1 MVAEELKEAI
11 QEALKKIGLSG
22 IHIHLE
28 HPAELSHGDFST
40 NVALATAK
48 ALGKKPRDVADTVV
62 RYIEL
67 QRVPYLEKADIAGPG
82 FINFHLTKE
91 FFADSLK
98 RIDGSFG
105 KNGTLVGKKVMV
117 EYTDPNP
124 FKEFHIGHLMS
135 NAVGESV
142 ARLVEFQGA
151 KVVRACWQGDVGLH
165 VAKAIWGMRKKV
177 EGEKWKVESLGAKEW
192 GEAYAAGSEA
202 FDTDGNAK
210 KEIIA
215 LNKVIF
221 DKSDTPVNTL
231 YDDGRK
237 VSLAHFEEIYKVLG
251 TKFDYYFFEGV
262 EGRDGQNI
270 VETNIGKVFEI
281 SDGAIVYKGEK
292 KGLHTRVFINSQGLP
307 TYEAKELGLN
317 KAKFEK
323 EPDLD
328 ESIIVTANEQSD
340 YFKVVLA
347 AMAEVLPEIAKRT
360 EHLAHGMLRFASGKM
375 SSRTGNVITGESLID
390 RVKEMVLAK
399 MQERD
404 MTDAEK
410 WAVAEAVAVGAIKY
424 SILRQAIG
432 GDIIFDFE
440 KSISFEGDSGPY
452 LQYSAV
458 RANSILEKAK
468 KEGVTPDA
476 KLPDGWTTSTLE
488 KLLVR
493 FPEVVERAGKE
504 HEPHYIATYLTE
516 LAGVF
521 NSYYASEQFVDKKD
535 PRSPYKVALTSAF
548 ATVMQN
554 GLHLL
559 GITVPEKM

>member
-1 MVAEELKEAI
+1 MTGACATLSPARTRSFFVEEKVIELFLMIVDELKRAI
-11 QEALKKIGLSG
+11 GGALTKLGVSAPVVA
-22 IHIHLE
+22 LE
-28 HPAELSHGDFST
+28 HPADLAHGDYST
-40 NVALATAK
+40 NVALAYAK
-48 ALGKKPRDVADTVV
+48 
-62 RYIEL
+62 EL
-67 QRVPYLEKADIAGPG
+67 QMKPHELAERLLQGLTLNREKGQTFVERMEVAGAG
-82 FINFHLTKE
+82 FINFYLSKE
-91 FFADSLK
+91 FFAEALRK
-98 RIDGSFG
+98 IVQGSTFLPIQGRTLDNDFG
-105 KNGTLVGKKVMV
+105 ATKTLVGKKVMV

-135 NAVGESV
+135 NAVGESA

-292 KGLHTRVFINSQGLP
+292 KGLHSRVFINSQGLP

-328 ESIIVTANEQSD
+328 E
-340 YFKVVLA
+340 
-347 AMAEVLPEIAKRT
+347 
-360 EHLAHGMLRFASGKM
+360 
-375 SSRTGNVITGESLID
+375 
-390 RVKEMVLAK
+390 
-399 MQERD
+399 
-404 MTDAEK
+404 
-410 WAVAEAVAVGAIKY
+410 
-424 SILRQAIG
+424 
-432 GDIIFDFE
+432 
-440 KSISFEGDSGPY
+440 
-452 LQYSAV
+452 
-458 RANSILEKAK
+458 
-468 KEGVTPDA
+468 
-476 KLPDGWTTSTLE
+476 
-488 KLLVR
+488 
-493 FPEVVERAGKE
+493 
-504 HEPHYIATYLTE
+504 
-516 LAGVF
+516 
-521 NSYYASEQFVDKKD
+521 
-535 PRSPYKVALTSAF
+535 
-548 ATVMQN
+548 
-554 GLHLL
+554 
-559 GITVPEKM
+559 

>member
-22 IHIHLE
+22 IHIHFE

-62 RYIEL
+62 RYIEI
-67 QRVPYLEKADIAGPG
+67 QSVPYLEKADIAGPG

-177 EGEKWKVESLGAKEW
+177 EGEKWKVESLGAKKW

-270 VETNIGKVFEI
+270 VETNIGKVFVI

-292 KGLHTRVFINSQGLP
+292 KGLHTRVFINS
-307 TYEAKELGLN
+307 
-317 KAKFEK
+317 
-323 EPDLD
+323 
-328 ESIIVTANEQSD
+328 
-340 YFKVVLA
+340 
-347 AMAEVLPEIAKRT
+347 
-360 EHLAHGMLRFASGKM
+360 
-375 SSRTGNVITGESLID
+375 
-390 RVKEMVLAK
+390 
-399 MQERD
+399 
-404 MTDAEK
+404 
-410 WAVAEAVAVGAIKY
+410 
-424 SILRQAIG
+424 
-432 GDIIFDFE
+432 
-440 KSISFEGDSGPY
+440 
-452 LQYSAV
+452 
-458 RANSILEKAK
+458 
-468 KEGVTPDA
+468 
-476 KLPDGWTTSTLE
+476 
-488 KLLVR
+488 
-493 FPEVVERAGKE
+493 
-504 HEPHYIATYLTE
+504 
-516 LAGVF
+516 
-521 NSYYASEQFVDKKD
+521 
-535 PRSPYKVALTSAF
+535 
-548 ATVMQN
+548 
-554 GLHLL
+554 
-559 GITVPEKM
+559 

>member
-1 MVAEELKEAI
+1 
-11 QEALKKIGLSG
+11 
-22 IHIHLE
+22 
-28 HPAELSHGDFST
+28 
-40 NVALATAK
+40 
-48 ALGKKPRDVADTVV
+48 
-62 RYIEL
+62 
-67 QRVPYLEKADIAGPG
+67 
-82 FINFHLTKE
+82 
-91 FFADSLK
+91 
-98 RIDGSFG
+98 
-105 KNGTLVGKKVMV
+105 
-117 EYTDPNP
+117 
-124 FKEFHIGHLMS
+124 
-135 NAVGESV
+135 
-142 ARLVEFQGA
+142 
-151 KVVRACWQGDVGLH
+151 
-165 VAKAIWGMRKKV
+165 
-177 EGEKWKVESLGAKEW
+177 
-192 GEAYAAGSEA
+192 
-202 FDTDGNAK
+202 
-210 KEIIA
+210 
-215 LNKVIF
+215 
-221 DKSDTPVNTL
+221 
-231 YDDGRK
+231 
-237 VSLAHFEEIYKVLG
+237 
-251 TKFDYYFFEGV
+251 
-262 EGRDGQNI
+262 
-270 VETNIGKVFEI
+270 
-281 SDGAIVYKGEK
+281 
-292 KGLHTRVFINSQGLP
+292 
-307 TYEAKELGLN
+307 
-317 KAKFEK
+317 
-323 EPDLD
+323 
-328 ESIIVTANEQSD
+328 
-340 YFKVVLA
+340 
-347 AMAEVLPEIAKRT
+347 
-360 EHLAHGMLRFASGKM
+360 M
-375 SSRTGNVITGESLID
+375 SSRTGNVITGGSLID